1 MLQFIML
8 AVNTPVPCQPWWCVP
23 EKHYSSHDQGLMMM
37 MIAMQTAVI
46 RRQIGKSLPLFFSA
60 KILV

>member
-1 MLQFIML
+1 
-8 AVNTPVPCQPWWCVP
+8 
-23 EKHYSSHDQGLMMM
+23 MM

-60 KILV
+60 KILVWLNNRVIHSMQEGMFGPAQH